1 MGKNRM
7 SNMLTRLLDTI
18 FMVKTESESV
28 EVIKDEMKQAQV
40 EAVQSIQK
48 LNKILI
54 RRNVTVDIHIA
65 TGGRTA

>member
-1 MGKNRM
+1 M

>member
-1 MGKNRM
+1 
-7 SNMLTRLLDTI
+7 MLTRLLDTI